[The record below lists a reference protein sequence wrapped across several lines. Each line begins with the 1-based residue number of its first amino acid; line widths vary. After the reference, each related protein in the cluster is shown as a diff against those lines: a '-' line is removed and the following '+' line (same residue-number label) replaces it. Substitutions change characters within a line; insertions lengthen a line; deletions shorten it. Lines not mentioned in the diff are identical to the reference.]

1 MPKTAIVCFRNDFR
15 LEDNPALQEA
25 ILSGMEILPVFIYD
39 ELTWGEFGL
48 GGASKWWLHE
58 SIKDLQKQF
67 QDLGGFFVL
76 RKGVTLTVM
85 KDLVQASGA
94 SAVFLESS
102 L

>member
-48 GGASKWWLHE
+48 GGVLLS
-58 SIKDLQKQF
+58 
-67 QDLGGFFVL
+67 GGSTSRLKIFKNSFKIWV
-76 RKGVTLTVM
+76 
-85 KDLVQASGA
+85 
-94 SAVFLESS
+94 VFLF
-102 L
+102 